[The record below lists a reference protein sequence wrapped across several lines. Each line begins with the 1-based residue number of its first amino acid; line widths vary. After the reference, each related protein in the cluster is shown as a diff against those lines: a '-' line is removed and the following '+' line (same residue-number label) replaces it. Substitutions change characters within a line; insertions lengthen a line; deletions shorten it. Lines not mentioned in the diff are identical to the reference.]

1 MALVLEV
8 TTTDDATFTVNNS
21 ATGRPR
27 RSGPPNHHVGNAFAI
42 STALVV
48 AAVVMWVIVLVLAIV
63 TLANEGLHANW
74 R

>member
-1 MALVLEV
+1 MAVVLEV
-8 TTTDDATFTVNNS
+8 TTTDDATFTVSNS

-27 RSGPPNHHVGNAFAI
+27 RSGLTGHHVGKAFAI

-48 AAVVMWVIVLVLAIV
+48 AAAMMWLIVLVLAII

>member
-1 MALVLEV
+1 MAVTLEV
-8 TTTDDATFTVNNS
+8 TTTDDATLTVSNS

-27 RSGPPNHHVGNAFAI
+27 HSGLAAHHVGKVFAI

-48 AAVVMWVIVLVLAIV
+48 AAAMMWLIVLVLAII